1 MKKILCDDQLKTA
14 AGILDPIRAR
24 QYFSDVVSMFEDHQ
38 ISKYTLTQ
46 SDAEK
51 LRVLLNKLKDSL

>member
-1 MKKILCDDQLKTA
+1 MKKILCDDQIKTA
-14 AGILDPIRAR
+14 VGILDPIRAR
-24 QYFSDVVSMFEDHQ
+24 QYFTDVVQLFENRH
-38 ISKYTLTQ
+38 ISKYTFTQ

>member
-1 MKKILCDDQLKTA
+1 MKKILCDDQLHTSV
-14 AGILDPIRAR
+14 GLLDPIRAR
-24 QYFSDVVSMFEDHQ
+24 QYFSDVVEMFEDRQ
-38 ISKYTLTQ
+38 ISRYTLTQ